1 MKHPSTSRGRRLRAS
16 ALFAAL
22 AACVVFVAL
31 AGCAGQQAT
40 VTPSVV
46 VEKETLGRG
55 VEVSV
60 AVADARPSAEVGL
73 CNPASSFAGKLST
86 ACDPAPAMRAA
97 VETGLRDKGFK
108 PAAASQSVVRT
119 LTVKLTELA
128 YKPSQEGTQLAAKA
142 VAVVTVVADN
152 NGQTLTKRYEGETV
166 WKLPAEGVEPEFDK
180 LLSMTVSKALSRLAS
195 DYELIHFLEKTI
207 LRTRELK

>member
-1 MKHPSTSRGRRLRAS
+1 MKYRDPSLSRRRLAS

-22 AACVVFVAL
+22 VVFFGL

-55 VEVSV
+55 VEV
-60 AVADARPSAEVGL
+60 AVKVTDARPSAEVGL
-73 CNPASSFAGKLST
+73 CNPASSFGGKLTT
-86 ACDPAPAMRAA
+86 ACDPSPAMRTA
-97 VETGLRDKGFK
+97 VEKGLRDKGFT
-108 PAAASQSVVRT
+108 PSAAHESVVRN
-119 LTVKLTELA
+119 LTVELKELS
-128 YKPSQEGTQLAAKA
+128 YKPSQEGTQLAARA
-142 VAVVTVVADN
+142 VAVITVTADN
-152 NGQTLTKRYEGETV
+152 NGQILTRRYEGETV

-180 LLSMTVSKALSRLAS
+180 LLSMTVSKALSHMAS

-207 LRTRELK
+207 LRTREIK

>member
-1 MKHPSTSRGRRLRAS
+1 MKQHLSPRGRRLRAS

-22 AACVVFVAL
+22 ALAALL

-46 VEKETLGRG
+46 VEKEALGRD

-60 AVADARPSAEVGL
+60 TVKDARPSSEVGL
-73 CNPASSFAGKLST
+73 CNPASSFAGKLNT
-86 ACDPAPAMRAA
+86 ACDPAPAMRRA
-97 VETGLRDKGFK
+97 VESGLRDKGFK
-108 PAAASQSVVRT
+108 PAAASEAVVRK
-119 LTVKLTELA
+119 LTVELTGLA
-128 YKPSQEGTQLAAKA
+128 YKPSQTGAQLSARA
-142 VAVVTVVADN
+142 VAVIAVTADN
-152 NGQTLTKRYEGETV
+152 NGQVLTKRYEGETV

-180 LLSMTVSKALSRLAS
+180 LLSMTVSKALSHMAS

-207 LRTRELK
+207 LRTRDIK

>member
-1 MKHPSTSRGRRLRAS
+1 MKHFPFSRSRRRLAS

-22 AACVVFVAL
+22 AALSVL

-55 VEVSV
+55 VEV
-60 AVADARPSAEVGL
+60 AIKVADARPSAEVGL
-73 CNPASSFAGKLST
+73 CNPLSSFAGKLTT
-86 ACDPAPAMRAA
+86 ACDPSPAMRSA
-97 VETGLRDKGFK
+97 VETGLRDKGFT
-108 PAAASQSVVRT
+108 PTVAHESVVRS
-119 LTVKLTELA
+119 LTVELKELA
-128 YKPSQEGTQLAAKA
+128 YKPTREGAQLAARA
-142 VAVVTVVADN
+142 VAVIGVTADN
-152 NGQTLTKRYEGETV
+152 NGQVMTRRYEGETV

-180 LLSMTVSKALSRLAS
+180 LLSMTVSKALSRMAS

-207 LRTRELK
+207 LRTHDIK